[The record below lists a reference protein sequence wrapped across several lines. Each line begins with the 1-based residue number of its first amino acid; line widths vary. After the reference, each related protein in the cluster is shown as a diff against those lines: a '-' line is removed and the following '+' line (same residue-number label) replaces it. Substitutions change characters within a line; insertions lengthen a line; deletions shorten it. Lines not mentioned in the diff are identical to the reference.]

1 MVSLHPPLSGLPLA
15 ATLAITVCELVAV
28 FPRYRSTMRS
38 YRAPLVIAVVV
49 AALLSFL
56 SGYQASSELGTI
68 TAEVEKLL
76 GAHHSLGR
84 LYLISASA
92 LAIFHVVGDKA
103 RHGKT
108 VLSLLYYCML
118 AAVVFLTVRA
128 GSLGGQLVFEH
139 GVGVRASDLNGGS
152 R

>member
-15 ATLAITVCELVAV
+15 ATLAITVCELMAV
-28 FPRYRSTMRS
+28 FPRYRRKAGEYRS
-38 YRAPLVIAVVV
+38 ALVIGVVV

-68 TAEVEKLL
+68 TADVEKLL
-76 GAHHSLGR
+76 GSHHSLGR
-84 LYLISASA
+84 FYLISAVA
-92 LAIFHVVGDKA
+92 LAIFHVVGEKA

-108 VLSLLYYCML
+108 MLLLLYYCML
-118 AAVVFLTVRA
+118 GAVVFLTVRA

-139 GVGVRASDLNGGS
+139 GVGVRTSDLNGGS